1 MPARK
6 PNRSPES
13 MAKRI
18 AYSDAWQREH
28 YDRIVLQVPKGRKD
42 VYKQLAARR
51 ATSMSGLIV
60 GLLDRELAEL
70 KKEDA
75 P

>member
-18 AYSDAWQREH
+18 AYSDAWQKEH
-28 YDRIVLQVPKGRKD
+28 YDRIVLQVPKGKKD
-42 VYKQLAARR
+42 NYKHLAEQRGQSL
-51 ATSMSGLIV
+51 TGLV
-60 GLLDRELAEL
+60 QELLDRELEA
-70 KKEDA
+70 
-75 P
+75 

>member
-28 YDRIVLQVPKGRKD
+28 YDRIVLQVPKGKKES
-42 VYKQLAARR
+42 YKKLAEQRGQSL
-51 ATSMSGLIV
+51 TGLV
-60 GLLDRELAEL
+60 QGLLDRELKA
-70 KKEDA
+70 
-75 P
+75 